1 MQINQVNIS
10 YHQSEDRLLMRINT
24 LDGAELRLWLTR
36 AVVARMLAGLAQS
49 EKTLTTYLPP
59 QIYAPSVARALE
71 QFDQEA
77 TLLQS
82 DFLTPFADNSTHYPL
97 GQQPLLVVKLE
108 IAGSEDRAS
117 FSFDLLSGQKV
128 TIKLTVEMISNI
140 NKLLCD
146 LLQRVDWNLPS
157 SARKRP
163 LVRLPESET
172 LH

>member
-10 YHQSEDRLLMRINT
+10 YHKSEDRLLMRINT
-24 LDGAELRLWLTR
+24 LDGAELRFWLTR
-36 AVVARMLAGLAQS
+36 AVVTRMLTGLVQS
-49 EKTLTTYLPP
+49 EKVLAAHLPP

-77 TLLQS
+77 TLAKS
-82 DFLTPFADNSTHYPL
+82 DFSIPFADNATHYPL

-108 IAGSEDRAS
+108 IAKSEDQAS

-128 TIKLTVEMISNI
+128 TIKFTVDMISNI
-140 NKLLCD
+140 NNLLCD
-146 LLQRVDWNLPS
+146 LLKSVDWNLPS
-157 SARKRP
+157 SAQKRP
-163 LVRLPESET
+163 LVRIPESET